1 MVFSTKRLKTWALK
15 SSQIVTSS
23 AAGSSIHV
31 SGLSIPFHVS
41 IPELLYPLAH
51 VLPCEMADPNPW
63 DELPSSSGKLTKP
76 QMSRSQTVMASRL
89 KANILTG
96 GLGSHL
102 PDKICPKSRLPKF
115 GTALFSRHRSVFSP
129 LCYVNRELTT
139 YKENIAPSSLVVE
152 PSLESKENPLIL
164 SLTNHISNPSFAER
178 KCRTS
183 NAVDVDGKFP
193 VDVSEST
200 RLYSESNSFKVEK
213 MREVVKKTGSFMSAE
228 FRDLSEATQTVA
240 DALSSDD
247 ATVQSNKCLRSIEIP
262 TSPLPVASVMTDK
275 PSASATCPITTSV
288 GAVAARTF
296 RAVSPGNYVKLNL
309 RKKSFSRGG
318 TRRQALSRLQI
329 RRAKF
334 AKKFGTKGCR
344 AGKFFRCNPEGHWG
358 VKYSKNFPES
368 RVHPNDKG
376 TEEMGPDHA
385 QVECRIADLVKL
397 RSQFPEGPRLCE
409 LLNIGREAPGTQ
421 FSMQKGANFDLM
433 EVRTYMNELM
443 HKLRIRSL
451 RPSQERAI
459 WRTLAGKSTLLVLP
473 TGGGKSLC
481 YQIPAAIFQDDSR
494 GHYAYVLMSPEAL
507 VESDWILRQNRLPPI
522 SFVCIDEAHCLADW
536 SHHFRPAYLQ
546 ICNLFRS
553 RLGVNHFLGLS
564 ATCTPSTIKNIC
576 QNLGMGDAVK
586 LNTECDAKN
595 PLNPSDPD
603 GGYLQPFPN
612 PIPTNLL
619 VTASMDHNRD
629 EALIRILQRP
639 PFSEQPSILIY
650 AASRDLTERLAGY
663 IRTRLQ
669 EVKEKIGR
677 RTVGWNTA
685 VYHAGLSPKERVRVQ
700 KRFMDGRIRV
710 LVATSAFGMG
720 LNKQDLQAVIH
731 FSLPK
736 SFENYIQEIGRVGR
750 NGQQSFCHIF
760 LAPGFSSMRT
770 QNNTITDEK
779 SVTLTPEEA
788 REANELRRHIFAN
801 HIDSVQLKRV
811 LGLVFG
817 DGDSTDI
824 NGSCRPVVA
833 LDTDQ
838 IAEQLDI
845 KTESLTTLI
854 TYMHLRSDVPPLIT
868 VLPPGPMG
876 VTVSCYGGPLEL
888 AHVSTRS
895 LAVSAWLGHLKSR
908 ATAAVGF
915 TTTNLREVSLD
926 LVTLCNA
933 WGWRPDAVL
942 RELRGLEWDSGVAP
956 GAPPRRT
963 GVSVALSGTPRASWL
978 WVHTDSQLAERLD
991 SELAYLRRRLQ
1002 EVERAGLRSL
1012 VQLQSAIALVA
1023 VDSVDEID
1031 FNQDYVR
1038 ARSARFH
1045 ARVEAHFSETV
1056 EEIPSTWPPPI
1067 SAEKEQSVRVT
1078 VREFMHL
1085 YGQNLGRGQVTG
1097 RVVANIFH
1105 GIGSPNFPA
1114 TAWSRVHR
1122 FWRACL
1128 DVDWP
1133 TLQRIA
1139 TNELITAHFAF
1150 S

>member
-1 MVFSTKRLKTWALK
+1 
-15 SSQIVTSS
+15 
-23 AAGSSIHV
+23 
-31 SGLSIPFHVS
+31 
-41 IPELLYPLAH
+41 

-76 QMSRSQTVMASRL
+76 QTSRSQTVMASRL

-102 PDKICPKSRLPKF
+102 PDKICSKSRLPKF
-115 GTALFSRHRSVFSP
+115 RTALFSRHRSVFSP

-164 SLTNHISNPSFAER
+164 SLTKHISNPSFAER

-193 VDVSEST
+193 ADVSEST
-200 RLYSESNSFKVEK
+200 RLYSKSNSFEVEK

-247 ATVQSNKCLRSIEIP
+247 ATVQSNKCLQSIEIP

-275 PSASATCPITTSV
+275 PSASATCLITTSV

-344 AGKFFRCNPEGHWG
+344 AGKFSRCNPEGHWG

-421 FSMQKGANFDLM
+421 FSTQKGANFDLM
-433 EVRTYMNELM
+433 EVRAYMNELM

-481 YQIPAAIFQDDSR
+481 YQIPAAIFQDDFR

-546 ICNLFRS
+546 ICNLLRS

-586 LNTECDAKN
+586 LNIECDAEN

-736 SFENYIQEIGRVGR
+736 SFENYIQ
-750 NGQQSFCHIF
+750 
-760 LAPGFSSMRT
+760 
-770 QNNTITDEK
+770 
-779 SVTLTPEEA
+779 
-788 REANELRRHIFAN
+788 
-801 HIDSVQLKRV
+801 
-811 LGLVFG
+811 
-817 DGDSTDI
+817 
-824 NGSCRPVVA
+824 
-833 LDTDQ
+833 
-838 IAEQLDI
+838 
-845 KTESLTTLI
+845 
-854 TYMHLRSDVPPLIT
+854 
-868 VLPPGPMG
+868 
-876 VTVSCYGGPLEL
+876 
-888 AHVSTRS
+888 
-895 LAVSAWLGHLKSR
+895 
-908 ATAAVGF
+908 
-915 TTTNLREVSLD
+915 
-926 LVTLCNA
+926 
-933 WGWRPDAVL
+933 
-942 RELRGLEWDSGVAP
+942 
-956 GAPPRRT
+956 
-963 GVSVALSGTPRASWL
+963 
-978 WVHTDSQLAERLD
+978 
-991 SELAYLRRRLQ
+991 
-1002 EVERAGLRSL
+1002 
-1012 VQLQSAIALVA
+1012 
-1023 VDSVDEID
+1023 
-1031 FNQDYVR
+1031 
-1038 ARSARFH
+1038 
-1045 ARVEAHFSETV
+1045 
-1056 EEIPSTWPPPI
+1056 
-1067 SAEKEQSVRVT
+1067 
-1078 VREFMHL
+1078 
-1085 YGQNLGRGQVTG
+1085 
-1097 RVVANIFH
+1097 
-1105 GIGSPNFPA
+1105 
-1114 TAWSRVHR
+1114 
-1122 FWRACL
+1122 
-1128 DVDWP
+1128 
-1133 TLQRIA
+1133 
-1139 TNELITAHFAF
+1139 
-1150 S
+1150 